1 MGDSEKFTDGS
12 PVSFNKASIQPLPA
26 DKCVVLK
33 KDKTWE
39 ITDCNQPKFF
49 VCKRGW

>member
-1 MGDSEKFTDGS
+1 MSDSDKFTDGAL
-12 PVSFNKASIQPLPA
+12 VGFNKAVIEPLPA

-33 KDKTWE
+33 KDKTWG
-39 ITDCNQPKFF
+39 IVGCNQLKYF